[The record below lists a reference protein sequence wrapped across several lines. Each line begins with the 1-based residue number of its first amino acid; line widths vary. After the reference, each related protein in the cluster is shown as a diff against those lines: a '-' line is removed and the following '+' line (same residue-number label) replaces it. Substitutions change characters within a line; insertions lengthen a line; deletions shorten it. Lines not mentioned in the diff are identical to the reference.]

1 MGDRNSQDWANPR
14 GRGQN
19 PRSFAANDRRGPE
32 LQGIVDAL
40 GGPPNRGP
48 VIRTEDRS
56 GDHRMTEGAP
66 AGRGFGAFDLNDR
79 NDLGHSLSAMGFPDA
94 KPGVLWG
101 NFGKEKEEA
110 MLSAVNELAVEWE
123 MEPFANLEEVSQEF
137 LDKLEGMLF

>member
-19 PRSFAANDRRGPE
+19 PRSFAANDPRGPA

-40 GGPPNRGP
+40 GGPPRGP
-48 VIRTEDRS
+48 VIRTKDRS

-79 NDLGHSLSAMGFPDA
+79 NDLGHSFAGMGFPDA
-94 KPGVLWG
+94 KPGGLG
-101 NFGKEKEEA
+101 LGLGKGDA
-110 MLSAVNELAVEWE
+110 MLAAVNELADEWE
-123 MEPFANLEEVSQEF
+123 MERFANLEEVSQEF